1 MYYEKIK
8 TKRPEGIIP
17 SIGKGLAKFAKF
29 LSGVAEEMQFVT
41 EEKEVKL

>member
-8 TKRPEGIIP
+8 TKRPDGIIP
-17 SIGKGLAKFAKF
+17 FLGIRLAKFAKF
-29 LSGVAEEMQFVT
+29 LTGLAEEMQFVT

>member
-8 TKRPEGIIP
+8 TKRPEGTIP
-17 SIGKGLAKFAKF
+17 FLGKGLAKFAKF
-29 LSGVAEEMQFVT
+29 LTGLAEEMQFVI